1 VPAAPLHYTRI
12 VGKLTRRGLAA
23 ALSTSAVLLARPQAQ
38 SPAQPVP
45 ENPDE
50 ELKASLAQLQDSAGQ
65 LDKFPLP
72 MSTEPAAT
80 FKP

>member
-1 VPAAPLHYTRI
+1 
-12 VGKLTRRGLAA
+12 
-23 ALSTSAVLLARPQAQ
+23 LLARPQAQ